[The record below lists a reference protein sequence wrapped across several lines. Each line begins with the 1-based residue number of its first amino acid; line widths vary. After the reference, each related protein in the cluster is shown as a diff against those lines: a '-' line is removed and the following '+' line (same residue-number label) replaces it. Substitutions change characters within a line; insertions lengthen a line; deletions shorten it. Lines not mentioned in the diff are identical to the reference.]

1 MIEGCFMDE
10 KNNNVQEILNDDFDY
25 FKRWYDFN
33 FNIEKYL
40 SEQHRESLVLNDL
53 SNVQKI
59 LLSDRR
65 YSTSVRK
72 ELLEKLQ
79 LSTMIDYDI
88 RMPIVRFVID
98 NLESLKKAMVIA
110 GAIFCHQD
118 ILKIIS
124 KKSLMAVIDQIGQE
138 IYEFIVK
145 RSMMLRKI
153 IPDVSFNARTNDM
166 SEKIKSIGE
175 QILCMSLI
183 GLPYEIKKRLY
194 LVIGK
199 DLDIPE
205 QGDAEVSKKCLE
217 LMTFARDKI

>member
-1 MIEGCFMDE
+1 MDG
-10 KNNNVQEILNDDFDY
+10 KINNVQEILNSDFDY

-40 SEQHRESLVLNDL
+40 SEQQREFLILNDL

-59 LLSDRR
+59 LLSDRCH
-65 YSTSVRK
+65 STIVRK

-79 LSTMIDYDI
+79 LSTVIDYDI
-88 RMPIVRFVID
+88 RLPIVRFVID
-98 NLESLKKAMVIA
+98 NLELLKKAMLIA

-124 KKSLMAVIDQIGQE
+124 KKSLIAVIEQIGQDV
-138 IYEFIVK
+138 YEFIVK

-153 IPDVSFNARTNDM
+153 LPDVSFNVHTSDM

-175 QILCMSLI
+175 KILCMSLI
-183 GLPYEIKKRLY
+183 GLPCEIKKRLY

-199 DLDIPE
+199 DLNIPE
-205 QGDAEVSKKCLE
+205 QGDVEVSKKCLE

>member
-1 MIEGCFMDE
+1 MDG
-10 KNNNVQEILNDDFDY
+10 KINNVQEILNSDFDY

-40 SEQHRESLVLNDL
+40 SEQKRESLILNDL

-65 YSTSVRK
+65 HSTIVRK

-79 LSTMIDYDI
+79 LSTVIDYDI
-88 RMPIVRFVID
+88 RLPIVRFVID
-98 NLESLKKAMVIA
+98 NLELLKKAMLVA

-124 KKSLMAVIDQIGQE
+124 KKSLIAVIEQIGQDV
-138 IYEFIVK
+138 YEFIVK

-153 IPDVSFNARTNDM
+153 LPDVSFNVHTSDM

-175 QILCMSLI
+175 KILCMSLI
-183 GLPYEIKKRLY
+183 GLPCEIKKRLY

-199 DLDIPE
+199 DLNIPE
-205 QGDAEVSKKCLE
+205 QGDVEVSKKCLE